1 MKTMSET
8 YGEPN
13 DLMGKHICCSNCGL
27 CVDCGDCNCESERER
42 LMESPYFLFLMIG
55 CFFGMI
61 FNSWGQFFLYG
72 ILIFSYEIYQEVT
85 R

>member
-1 MKTMSET
+1 
-8 YGEPN
+8 
-13 DLMGKHICCSNCGL
+13 
-27 CVDCGDCNCESERER
+27 
-42 LMESPYFLFLMIG
+42 MIG